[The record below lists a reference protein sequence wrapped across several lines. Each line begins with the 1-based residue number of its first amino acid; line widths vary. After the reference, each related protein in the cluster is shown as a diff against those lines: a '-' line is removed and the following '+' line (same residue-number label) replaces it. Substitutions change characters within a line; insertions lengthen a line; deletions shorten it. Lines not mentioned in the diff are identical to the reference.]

1 MSGKPATTRVCR
13 VGARRVQWR
22 RCPRS
27 PTPRSRRRS
36 PRCRAGR
43 ARATRSSRSS
53 TAASFPAA
61 IAFVVQVG
69 FLAEKADHHPDIDI
83 RWKQVRIALTTHSA
97 NGLTNLDLD
106 LAGEIEA
113 IGA

>member
-1 MSGKPATTRVCR
+1 MPPLADAEISEALEALPGWLREGDEIVKEYDC
-13 VGARRVQWR
+13 G
-22 RCPRS
+22 
-27 PTPRSRRRS
+27 
-36 PRCRAGR
+36 
-43 ARATRSSRSS
+43 
-53 TAASFPAA
+53 SFPGA

-83 RWKQVRIALTTHSA
+83 RWKRVRIALTTHSA

-106 LAGEIEA
+106 LAAEIEA